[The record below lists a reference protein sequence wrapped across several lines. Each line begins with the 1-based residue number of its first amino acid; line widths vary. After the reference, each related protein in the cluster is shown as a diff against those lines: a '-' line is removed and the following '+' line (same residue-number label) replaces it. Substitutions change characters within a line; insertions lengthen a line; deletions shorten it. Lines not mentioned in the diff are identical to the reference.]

1 MKRLKKLKLFL
12 ILGSILS
19 SGLIFVMMLVAILG
33 AVSGGSSGKS
43 NCSTDVEETTS
54 TTSQTSSGNAS
65 IDEFVKQ
72 HEEAYIESWGVG
84 GFLPSAS
91 IAQTM
96 AEVSFSQSVPS
107 FGQAHNM
114 GGVKWTSAATYPKTI
129 EKYGSD
135 AVSGGGPGTNVGDN
149 TGGGY
154 TYFKDFDAGI
164 VGKAEFMSRQTLYNK
179 AINNT
184 DGKGTLGA
192 IADGGWA
199 TDPSYK
205 TKLEGLYDTLGS
217 KYKWLDEKAIAKY
230 GDKPVDL
237 SKNDASQAS
246 ASSDSSRD
254 ADDDSS
260 SCSSDDGEGAPDGS
274 GTVPSDAKAWG
285 YKPDQLPES
294 LKPYILDPSK
304 YGLDYGGPKGWL
316 EHSGQCVDLTE
327 SLGNALWGHQGITS
341 GNGDQQASAW
351 ASFFGNSTKSTPKKG
366 AIFSTNVANNHTG
379 IVCHVFEDGSFLGV
393 EQNTP
398 LSGAS
403 AGHIDTW
410 NYRIFTPTEQ
420 KGTGIHFA
428 YPDNKE
434 MKGTK

>member
-96 AEVSFSQSVPS
+96 AEVSFSYSVPS

-114 GGVKWTSAATYPKTI
+114 GGVKWTSTATYPKTI

-199 TDPSYK
+199 TDP
-205 TKLEGLYDTLGS
+205 LL
-217 KYKWLDEKAIAKY
+217 
-230 GDKPVDL
+230 
-237 SKNDASQAS
+237 
-246 ASSDSSRD
+246 
-254 ADDDSS
+254 
-260 SCSSDDGEGAPDGS
+260 
-274 GTVPSDAKAWG
+274 
-285 YKPDQLPES
+285 
-294 LKPYILDPSK
+294 
-304 YGLDYGGPKGWL
+304 
-316 EHSGQCVDLTE
+316 
-327 SLGNALWGHQGITS
+327 
-341 GNGDQQASAW
+341 
-351 ASFFGNSTKSTPKKG
+351 
-366 AIFSTNVANNHTG
+366 
-379 IVCHVFEDGSFLGV
+379 
-393 EQNTP
+393 
-398 LSGAS
+398 
-403 AGHIDTW
+403 
-410 NYRIFTPTEQ
+410 
-420 KGTGIHFA
+420 
-428 YPDNKE
+428 
-434 MKGTK
+434 